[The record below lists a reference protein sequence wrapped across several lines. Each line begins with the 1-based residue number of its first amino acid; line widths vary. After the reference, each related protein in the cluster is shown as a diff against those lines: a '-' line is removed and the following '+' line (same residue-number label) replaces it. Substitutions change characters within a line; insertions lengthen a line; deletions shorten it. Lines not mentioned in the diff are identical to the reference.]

1 MAASTQPE
9 FDSIRPRLFGIAYRM
24 LGSASEAE
32 DMVQDA
38 WLRWHG
44 ARRDAVDDPEAY
56 LVRTVTRL
64 CLDHL
69 KSARVRRETYVGE
82 WLPEPLPTGDGP
94 AELFEAISFAFLV
107 ALERLTPPERAA
119 YLLHEVFGYSH
130 AEVGAILERSP
141 EACRQLHMRAGR
153 ALRAD
158 RPRFDADPREHRRLL
173 DGFVA
178 ACRAQD
184 LDGLVALLSADV
196 VARSD
201 GGGRVRTARRSVH
214 GADAVS
220 RLFIGLARN
229 AAGGLAFDIRAI
241 NGRPAV
247 VATRD
252 GRPVSVI
259 QISVAGGRIAAID
272 SVLNP
277 DKLAA
282 VATALPADPPGIIG

>member
-1 MAASTQPE
+1 MVASMQPE

-64 CLDHL
+64 CIDHL

-94 AELFEAISFAFLV
+94 AELFEAISFAFLI
-107 ALERLTPPERAA
+107 ALERLSPLERAA
-119 YLLHEVFGYSH
+119 YLLREVFGYSH
-130 AEVGAILERSP
+130 AEVAAILERDP
-141 EACRQLHMRAGR
+141 AACRQLHMRAAR
-153 ALRAD
+153 ALRD
-158 RPRFDADPREHRRLL
+158 ERPRFDVDPDEHRRLL

-178 ACRAQD
+178 ACRDQD
-184 LDGLVALLSADV
+184 LDGLVALLSQDV

-201 GGGRVRTARRSVH
+201 GGGHVRAASRAVH
-214 GADAVS
+214 GPRAVS
-220 RLFIGLARN
+220 RLFMNLART
-229 AAGGLAFDIRAI
+229 ADAQTRFEVAEI
-241 NGRPAV
+241 NGRAAIV
-247 VATRD
+247 QTRGGQLLGVMQLTVAD
-252 GRPVSVI
+252 
-259 QISVAGGRIAAID
+259 GRIAAID
-272 SVLNP
+272 TVLNP
-277 DKLAA
+277 EKLGG
-282 VATALPADPPGIIG
+282 VAYSPRH